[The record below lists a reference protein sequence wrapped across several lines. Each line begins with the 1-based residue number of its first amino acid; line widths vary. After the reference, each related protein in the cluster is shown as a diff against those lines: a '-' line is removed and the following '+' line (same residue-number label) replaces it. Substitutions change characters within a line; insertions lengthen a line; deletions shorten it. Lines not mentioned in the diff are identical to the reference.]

1 MPNILSCFCLKKK
14 ASKTVEPAQ
23 VVAYEAKRISA
34 EIERRSDD
42 EFALRVR
49 GFEEDDPIIKT
60 KRTEEIKRREEAI
73 EAQRKEEEEAF
84 RQRMERY

>member
-1 MPNILSCFCLKKK
+1 MPNILLCFCLKKK

-42 EFALRVR
+42 EFTLRVR

-60 KRTEEIKRREEAI
+60 KRTEQIKRREEAI